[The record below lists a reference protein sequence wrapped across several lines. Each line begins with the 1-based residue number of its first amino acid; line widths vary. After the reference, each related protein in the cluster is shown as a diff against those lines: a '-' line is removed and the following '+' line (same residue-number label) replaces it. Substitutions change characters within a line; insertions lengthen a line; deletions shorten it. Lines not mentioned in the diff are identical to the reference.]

1 MGTGGARRQLS
12 LIAGGPAENGGDGVH
27 DGGDGVH
34 DGAAAGGGYMS
45 DSASA
50 AAKKAGAGDRHGA
63 TTAARDRFA
72 FQQENP
78 AGNPYRVVGK

>member
-1 MGTGGARRQLS
+1 MGTGESRRQLS

-27 DGGDGVH
+27 DG
-34 DGAAAGGGYMS
+34 AEAGGGYTS
-45 DSASA
+45 DSTCA